1 MAKFVFKD
9 AHVTLN
15 AVDLSDHVES
25 ITINY
30 GADVP
35 EKTSMSEN
43 SKTRLPGLKDWSV
56 DISFR
61 QDFASGKVDAT
72 MFSLVGA
79 AAFAVVFRPLSDA
92 KSATNPEYTG
102 NGLLSTYSPL
112 AGSVGDVLNAPVT
125 IMGDG
130 DLARGV

>member
-1 MAKFVFKD
+1 MSKLVFKN

-15 AVDLSDHVES
+15 AIDLSDHVES
-25 ITINY
+25 LTLNY

-43 SKTRLPGLKDWSV
+43 SKTRLPGLKDWSIE
-56 DISFR
+56 ISFR
-61 QDFASGKVDAT
+61 QDFAASKVDAT
-72 MFSLVGA
+72 LFALVGA
-79 AAFAVVFRPLSDA
+79 AAFAVILRPDA
-92 KSATNPEYTG
+92 GAKAATNPEYTG
-102 NGLLSTYSPL
+102 NGLLSTYNPL